1 VTDHSTY
8 VRAPNGESSS
18 LRSQGGLVCPRCRAA
33 KETDPAPHAIVR
45 CSSDGYVFVRA
56 DALADADGDPFLGR
70 TIAGRY
76 VVLGKLGAG
85 SMGTVYRARHEAMG
99 RDVAVKILRE
109 GRVSL
114 ENAKERFEREARALS
129 MLASPHTV
137 TVYDFGEIPV
147 DPSGDEGDE
156 GAERE
161 AGLYLA
167 MELLQGESLG
177 QRLERTPRL
186 SIAEAARVARH
197 ALLSL
202 AEAHEKGVIHRD
214 LKPDNLFL
222 GSSPAGELHCKLLDF
237 SIAKV
242 LNDPGRRVSVLETQE
257 GTVFGTPRYM
267 SPEQAQG
274 RALDARSDLY
284 SIGVLLYQMLTGRP
298 PFTDED
304 AIVVMAHHI
313 RSKPAPPIE
322 IAPDAGLPKA
332 LSDLVLGALAKDP
345 TKRPPTARA
354 FIEELDRAIEP
365 REIEAEA
372 RPSRAPSKPS
382 VERASAPSAPRSSAP
397 SAPRSSPPSAP
408 RSSAPSVPRSSPPSA
423 PRSSAP
429 SVPRLSPPSA
439 PRSSAPSVPRSSA
452 PAAPR
457 SSAPSAPRSSEEPT
471 REGPEPN
478 SLSSPPP
485 RSLPLP
491 LPRARGILHALVGVA
506 AVAAGVVGGVV
517 AFSLAHA
524 PRSQPTLAD
533 DAAVRSVAARIATAV
548 EESKETAEAEAAQRD
563 REPPASPGEDS
574 RDLREEP
581 AEGAVLGS
589 DVGSGA
595 ADPASEQAPAQR
607 GSASPAAS
615 PNRAFEVSPPPPQ
628 LPRRRFN
635 K

>member
-1 VTDHSTY
+1 VTDHSTS
-8 VRAPNGESSS
+8 VRAPKGESSS

-147 DPSGDEGDE
+147 DPSGDEEDE

-167 MELLQGESLG
+167 MELLEGESLG

-222 GSSPAGELHCKLLDF
+222 GRSPSGELHCKLLDF

-242 LNDPGRRVSVLETQE
+242 LNDPAPRVSVLETQE

-274 RALDARSDLY
+274 RVLDARSDLY

-322 IAPDAGLPKA
+322 IAPDAGLPQA
-332 LSDLVLGALAKDP
+332 LSDLVLRALAKDP
-345 TKRPPTARA
+345 AKRPATARA

-365 REIEAEA
+365 EIEAEA
-372 RPSRAPSKPS
+372 RPSRAPSIPN
-382 VERASAPSAPRSSAP
+382 VERASAPSAPRSSAPSVPRSSAPSAPRSSAP
-397 SAPRSSPPSAP
+397 SAPRSS
-408 RSSAPSVPRSSPPSA
+408 APSVPRSSA
-423 PRSSAP
+423 
-429 SVPRLSPPSA
+429 PSA

-452 PAAPR
+452 PSVPR

-491 LPRARGILHALVGVA
+491 LPRAPGVIHALVGVA
-506 AVAAGVVGGVV
+506 AVAAGVIGGVV
-517 AFSLAHA
+517 AFSLAHSS
-524 PRSQPTLAD
+524 RSQPALAD
-533 DAAVRSVAARIATAV
+533 DAALRSVAARIATAV
-548 EESKETAEAEAAQRD
+548 EESTDSDETEAAAAQGD
-563 REPPASPGEDS
+563 REPPASPGEDL
-574 RDLREEP
+574 RDLHEEP
-581 AEGAVLGS
+581 VEGAVLGS
-589 DVGSGA
+589 DVRSGA
-595 ADPASEQAPAQR
+595 ADSASEQAPAQK
-607 GSASPAAS
+607 GSASPAPS
-615 PNRAFEVSPPPPQ
+615 LNRAFEVPPPPPQ